1 MSDSKEITKLKEDFQ
16 FTLSKV
22 SHEIRNPVTL
32 INSFLQLMAREHPE
46 IQDYQYWDDVQ
57 ENMEFLKAL
66 LEELS
71 AYNNAM
77 HIQPETVDLWEFTQQ
92 IAASL
97 KPTFTYL
104 GHKITLEKEGSIP
117 PLFIDK
123 VKLRQAILNIARN
136 ASESMEGTGTVSFHL
151 TVENSHVLLT
161 ISDTGSGIPGEY
173 LPNLFDPFVTH
184 KKEGTGLGLAIA
196 KQVLEAHGG
205 TILVSTSVNQGT
217 AFTLALPVS

>member
-1 MSDSKEITKLKEDFQ
+1 MSDSKEIIKLKEDFQ

-32 INSFLQLMAREHPE
+32 INSFLQMMAKEHPE
-46 IQDYQYWDDVQ
+46 IEDYQYWDDIH

-71 AYNNAM
+71 VYNNAM
-77 HIQPETVDLWEFTQQ
+77 HIRPEAVDLWEFTQQ

-97 KPTFTYL
+97 EPTFTYL
-104 GHKITLEKEGSIP
+104 GYEIVLKKEGSIP

-123 VKLRQAILNIARN
+123 IKVRQAILNIARN
-136 ASESMEGTGTVSFHL
+136 ASEAMDGPGTISFFL
-151 TVENSHVLLT
+151 TLDDNHVLLT
-161 ISDTGSGIPGEY
+161 ISDTGSGIPQEY
-173 LPNLFDPFVTH
+173 LPTLFNPFVTH

-196 KQVLEAHGG
+196 KQVLDAHGG
-205 TILVSTSVNQGT
+205 TILVSTSQGDGT
-217 AFTLALPVS
+217 AFTLVFPTS